1 MPKRVLAI
9 GLDPAFADYTT
20 MSNLTPDV
28 VRAYLQQQLD
38 LVRSAGYDVVD
49 CLVDTGKT
57 AESTLADTLRD
68 RRFDCVV
75 FGAGIRGP
83 ELLTLFEKLLNQV
96 HEALPKARICF
107 NAHPADTLAAVQRW
121 V

>member
-9 GLDPAFADYTT
+9 GLDPAFADYST
-20 MSNLTPDV
+20 MSSLTPDI

-38 LVRSAGYDVVD
+38 LVRSAGYEVVD
-49 CLVDTGKT
+49 CLVDSGKT
-57 AESTLADTLRD
+57 AAATLAETLRD
-68 RRFDCVV
+68 APFDCVV

-83 ELLTLFEKLLNQV
+83 EHLTLFEKLLNQV
-96 HEALPKARICF
+96 HAALPKARLCF
-107 NAHPADTLAAVQRW
+107 NSHPSDTLEAVQRW